1 MKSSQKL
8 VNISEYSL
16 LRAEHTKQITIETS
30 DLQDE
35 YNSLA
40 KYFILSLSVKFE
52 NSSSKLILS
61 ARFVSD

>member
-8 VNISEYSL
+8 VNIREYSL